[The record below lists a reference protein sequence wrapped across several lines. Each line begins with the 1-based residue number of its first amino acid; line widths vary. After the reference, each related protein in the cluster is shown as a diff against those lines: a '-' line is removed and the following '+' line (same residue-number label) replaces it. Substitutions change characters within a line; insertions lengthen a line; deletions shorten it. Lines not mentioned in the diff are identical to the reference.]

1 MSHKQRHGELTLAAV
16 AGTEETYVELAQEW
30 FDYLI
35 VGGGSAGCVLANRLS
50 SDQGVRVALIEAGA
64 DTPPGAVPADILDS
78 YPMPLFR
85 GDRYIWP
92 ALKARATAT
101 SPLKVYEQGRIMGG
115 GSSIN
120 VQAANRGLPRDYD
133 DWAAQGAAGWGW
145 DDVLP
150 YFCKLERDL
159 DFGNAPLHGNSGPVP
174 IRRIMPDNWPR
185 FCHVFAEGLRNS
197 GLPYLEDQNAEFG
210 DGMFPAAFSNVDD
223 KRVSTAVAYLDAS
236 TRARPNLRVHAA
248 MRVERL
254 VMTGGFATGVIAI
267 DAAGNRVQ
275 FQAGEVIVAAGAL
288 QSPALLQHAGIGDA
302 RMLGR
307 LGVPVLA
314 DRRGVGRNLQD
325 HPSLTFCHF
334 LAPEF
339 RVPLSRRRAS
349 MTAARFSSNL
359 PGCEGA
365 DMYMSSSTRAAWH
378 ALGSRLGLFF
388 LWCNR
393 PFSRGHVQIVSSDP
407 LVPPDVELNLLSD
420 ERDLLRMALGVR
432 KLAEVVQGSALHRHP
447 GDFFPAAF
455 SPRVKALS
463 RVTPANR
470 VLTQVLGAALD
481 TPGPLRRWLIER
493 FVTGGQ
499 RMSALLADD
508 AALHAFIRKSV
519 FGVWHA
525 SGTCRMGP
533 AHDQQ
538 AVTDS
543 EGRVHGVSQLRVV
556 DASLMPSLPSANTNI
571 PTIMIAEKIADAILA
586 RRRGGSSG
594 NSRRQPALA
603 TDP

>member
-1 MSHKQRHGELTLAAV
+1 
-16 AGTEETYVELAQEW
+16 VELAQER

-50 SDQGVRVALIEAGA
+50 ADPGVRVALLEAGA

-78 YPMPLFR
+78 YPMPLFC

-101 SPLKVYEQGRIMGG
+101 SPLKVYEQGRVMGG

-120 VQAANRGLPRDYD
+120 VQSANRGLPRDYD
-133 DWAAQGAAGWGW
+133 GWAEQGAAGWGW
-145 DDVLP
+145 NEVLP
-150 YFCKLERDL
+150 YFRKLERDL
-159 DFGNAPLHGNSGPVP
+159 DFGNSALHGNSGPVP
-174 IRRIMPDNWPR
+174 IRRIKPDNWPR

-210 DGMFPAAFSNVDD
+210 DGMFPAAFSNIDD
-223 KRVSTAVAYLDAS
+223 KRVSTAVGYLDAS
-236 TRARPNLRVHAA
+236 TRARPNLRIHAA

-254 VMTGGFATGVIAI
+254 VMTDGAASGVMAI

-275 FQAGEVIVAAGAL
+275 FNAGEVVVSAGAL
-288 QSPALLQHAGIGDA
+288 QSPTLLQHAGIGEA
-302 RMLGR
+302 QMLVR

-314 DRRGVGRNLQD
+314 DRPGVGRNLQD

-339 RVPLSRRRAS
+339 RMPLSRRRAS
-349 MTAARFSSNL
+349 MTAARFSSGL
-359 PGCEGA
+359 VGCDA
-365 DMYMSSSTRAAWH
+365 SDMYMSSATRAAWH
-378 ALGSRLGLFF
+378 ALGNRLGLFF

-393 PFSRGHVQIVSSDP
+393 PYSRGRVQIVSPDP
-407 LVPPDVELNLLSD
+407 SVAAEIDLNLLSD
-420 ERDLLRMALGVR
+420 ERDLLRMAFGVR
-432 KLAEVVQGSALHRHP
+432 KLAEVIQGSALHRHP

-463 RVTPANR
+463 RVTPTNKL
-470 VLTQVLGAALD
+470 LTGVLGAVLD
-481 TPGPLRRWLIER
+481 TPAPLRQWIIER

-499 RMSALLADD
+499 RMSALLADE

-533 AHDQQ
+533 AQDRH
-538 AVTDS
+538 AVTDT
-543 EGRVHGVSQLRVV
+543 EGRVHGVSNLRVV

-571 PTIMIAEKIADAILA
+571 PTIMMAEKIADAIL
-586 RRRGGSSG
+586 
-594 NSRRQPALA
+594 SRRHSTSIGQHAAMAVGP
-603 TDP
+603 